1 MEIVE
6 KHSFKNEAS
15 KRFHDYFQ
23 ALVKSS
29 AEDKKA
35 VFDAF
40 GLTGLKNPTQFFSKI
55 KSGASGVTIEHIYIA
70 KEKFNLNPGYLFEVS
85 NQIQLGF
92 DQVLISND
100 TVEYQTPN
108 DDSLRVGKAL
118 KEILRRHGTRIKGYA
133 ENRLSMSEQALH
145 KIFKGQTAPSWFVIS
160 RICEDHGESLEQ
172 LRSGP
177 MPEGHYLAKIKMLE
191 ERVVEQRDIIN
202 MLKQQQRI
210 PGKEKRASA

>member
-29 AEDKKA
+29 AEEKKA

-191 ERVVEQRDIIN
+191 ERVVEQKELIKV
-202 MLKQQQRI
+202 LQEQKSI
-210 PGKEKRASA
+210 PGKVKRASA